1 MVGAQFP
8 PFRCNRF
15 TLIYNIGTAGM
26 EATPCRRVNGA
37 GNVTRKG
44 DVLDLALWVM
54 KRDGR
59 HKRLRVGMER
69 AGIEVIG

>member
-1 MVGAQFP
+1 
-8 PFRCNRF
+8 
-15 TLIYNIGTAGM
+15 M